1 MSRPSCFTIA
11 ICLCANLVSAAE
23 WPQFRGPNGDG
34 VSATAKLPT
43 AWSETE
49 NIRWKV
55 ETPGR
60 GWSSPVVADGRIWI
74 TSAIEREIDPK
85 LREKLRAEKFAGNA
99 KKAELNIVGEISL
112 RLIGFDADSGDLIL
126 DRELLSVKL
135 PQPVHS
141 LNSYA
146 SPSPVWHNGRI
157 YCHFGTFGTVCYD
170 IEAAQIVW
178 QKELPLEHSV
188 GPGSSPVIVADRLI
202 IPCDGADAQY
212 VIALDAET
220 GTEVWK
226 TPRPPMTGDLGD
238 LHKAF
243 CTPLVIDVAGKEQAV
258 VVGAQWVVSYDP
270 ADGHELWK
278 VRHGDGFSNVPR
290 PVFGRGMIFMS
301 TGYTRPEMWAIRVD
315 GEGDVT
321 KSHVAWKSTR
331 QIPTMPSPVLV
342 GHELYYVNDQGIAS
356 CLDALTGEQRWQKRV
371 EGNYCASAW
380 AADGKVYFANREGK
394 TAVVRASAE
403 YERLADNQLDGQIF
417 ATPAVLGN
425 ALILRTDTHLYR
437 IEAKN

>member
-1 MSRPSCFTIA
+1 MRLLS
-11 ICLCANLVSAAE
+11 LVVSLLGFVDVIYAAE
-23 WPQFRGPNGDG
+23 WPQFRGPKGDG

-43 AWSETE
+43 TWSETE

-74 TSAIEREIDPK
+74 TSAIEREIDRK
-85 LREKLRAEKFAGNA
+85 LQEKYRSEKFAKNPM
-99 KKAELNIVGEISL
+99 KTDLNIVGEISL
-112 RLIGFDADSGDLIL
+112 RLVGFDADSGDLVL

-178 QKELPLEHSV
+178 QQELPLEHSV
-188 GPGSSPVIVADRLI
+188 GPGSSPVIVADRLV
-202 IPCDGADAQY
+202 IPCDGADQQY
-212 VIALDAET
+212 VIALDTET
-220 GTEVWK
+220 GETMWK
-226 TPRPPMTGDLGD
+226 TERPPMTGTSGD

-243 CTPLVIDVAGKEQAV
+243 CTPLVINVDGQQQVV

-270 ADGHELWK
+270 ADGKELWK
-278 VRHGDGFSNVPR
+278 VRHGEGFSNVPR
-290 PVFGRGMIFMS
+290 PVFGHGMIFMS

-315 GEGDVT
+315 GQGDVT
-321 KSHVAWKSTR
+321 KSHVVWKVPK

-342 GHELYYVNDQGIAS
+342 GNELFFVNDQGVAS

-394 TAVVRASAE
+394 TAVVRDGAE

-417 ATPAVLGN
+417 ATPAILGD
-425 ALILRTDTHLYR
+425 ALLLRTDTHLYR
-437 IEAKN
+437 IEAEK

>member
-1 MSRPSCFTIA
+1 MTRLFNIATA
-11 ICLCANLVSAAE
+11 ICFCANLVCAAE
-23 WPQFRGPNGDG
+23 WPQFRGPKGDG
-34 VSATAKLPT
+34 VSATARLPT
-43 AWSETE
+43 VWSETE

-60 GWSSPVVADGRIWI
+60 GWSSPVVVDGRIWI
-74 TSAIEREIDPK
+74 TSAIEREIDEK
-85 LREKLRAEKFAGNA
+85 QREKLRNEKFAGNA
-99 KKAELNIVGEISL
+99 MKAELNIVGEISL
-112 RLIGFDADSGDLIL
+112 RLLGFEADSGDLVL
-126 DRELLSVKL
+126 VHELLSVKL

-170 IEAAQIVW
+170 IEAAQVVW

-188 GPGSSPVIVADRLI
+188 GPGSSPVIVAERLI
-202 IPCDGADAQY
+202 IPCDGADTQF

-226 TPRPPMTGDLGD
+226 TPRPPMTGALGD

-258 VVGAQWVVSYDP
+258 IIGAQWVVSYDP
-270 ADGHELWK
+270 ADGRELWK

-290 PVFGRGMIFMS
+290 PVFGHGMIFMS

-321 KSHVAWKSTR
+321 KSHVAWKVTK

-342 GHELYYVNDQGIAS
+342 GNELFFVNDQGIAS

-380 AADGKVYFANREGK
+380 AAGGKVYFANREGK

-417 ATPAVLGN
+417 ATPAVLGDS
-425 ALILRTDTHLYR
+425 LILRSDTHLYR
-437 IEAKN
+437 IEAEK